1 MVPGDR
7 PGSCMGRLKIFLHLL
22 IGGSKEQSPVSKI
35 KAAAVRINFS
45 VFMLS
50 NSETNDYHY
59 QECVAASK
67 ISISEIFHADV

>member
-1 MVPGDR
+1 M
-7 PGSCMGRLKIFLHLL
+7 
-22 IGGSKEQSPVSKI
+22 SKI
-35 KAAAVRINFS
+35 KAAVVRINFS

>member
-1 MVPGDR
+1 M
-7 PGSCMGRLKIFLHLL
+7 
-22 IGGSKEQSPVSKI
+22 SKI